1 MRAREEL
8 VARLAQTRREALGD
22 MSDAAYEEL
31 KLAVQEA
38 PESFVD
44 TAENQAFSLVCA
56 AIDRFERDC
65 ADNDLLDDDE
75 YYKARAKRH
84 ARMASDC
91 DQILAVDPACLDA
104 RLLKVL
110 ASEDNPEVLLGQLL
124 ELVEPLEQGGGD
136 AWNDVLLRPQLRVRA
151 AVVRTCMETTRYGMA
166 IARAQEM
173 FELAP
178 SDALGCRHS
187 AALAYA
193 RLEDEAG
200 FEALDARFDHR
211 SSAWSLLAR
220 VILNFKLGRMGA
232 ARRSLAGFSTLVEG
246 GAYAFLRPVL
256 IDTYMPDRPAV
267 APCCFQEAMFAVHEA
282 DPIVVDAPDM
292 PAWAEAQPD
301 IARAAKAYADKY
313 GYDW

>member
-1 MRAREEL
+1 MKAREEL
-8 VARLAQTRREALGD
+8 VARLAQTRRAVLGD
-22 MSDAAYEEL
+22 LSDAAYEEL

-38 PESFVD
+38 PENFID
-44 TAENQAFSLVCA
+44 TPENQAFFLVSK

-65 ADNDLLDDDE
+65 RDNDLLDDDE
-75 YYKARAKRH
+75 YYKARKKRH

-91 DQILAVDPACLDA
+91 EQVLAIDPNCLDA
-104 RLLKVL
+104 RLLKAL
-110 ASEDNPEVLLGQLL
+110 ASEDNPETLLGILL
-124 ELVEPLEQGGGD
+124 DMEEPVVGVGD
-136 AWNDVLLRPQLRVRA
+136 AWNDVLLRPKLRVRA
-151 AVVRTCMETTRYGMA
+151 ATVRTCMETARYSMA
-166 IARAQEM
+166 IAKAQEM
-173 FELAP
+173 FALAP

-200 FEALDARFDHR
+200 FEQLDARFDHR
-211 SSAWSLLAR
+211 SSAWSLLGR
-220 VILNFKLGRMGA
+220 VILNFKLGRMSA
-232 ARRSLAGFSTLVEG
+232 ARRALAGFSTLVEG

-267 APCCFQEAMFAVHEA
+267 AACSFDEAMFAVHEA

-292 PAWAEAQPD
+292 PAWAESQPD
-301 IARAAKAYADKY
+301 IARAARTYADKY